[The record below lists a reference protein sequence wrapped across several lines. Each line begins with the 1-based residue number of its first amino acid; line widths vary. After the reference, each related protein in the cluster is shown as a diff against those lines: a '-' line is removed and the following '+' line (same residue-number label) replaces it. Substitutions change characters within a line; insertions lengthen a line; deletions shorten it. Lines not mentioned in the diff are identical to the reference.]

1 MDKPIYTFLAGPDC
15 FYPDFEEVK
24 ALSRLPHQKL
34 VEATLGEME

>member
-24 ALSRLPHQKL
+24 AQKQAL
-34 VEATLGEME
+34 